1 MDFIEE
7 VVVPVFII
15 MVIFIL
21 LIFVPAYFLEK
32 ESCYQY
38 GEVTNKPV
46 QFYALSG
53 CYVKHGDEYINRKE
67 LRANKQVNK

>member
-7 VVVPVFII
+7 VLVPVLL
-15 MVIFIL
+15 MLVVFIL
-21 LIFVPAYFLEK
+21 IVSFPVYYLMK
-32 ESCYQY
+32 EGCDQY
-38 GEVTNKPV
+38 GDVTNKPV